1 MILVIVVAALAILA
15 LVTQA
20 GVFVLQR
27 AYPARGRMIEVA
39 GATLNVVDIEPRDA
53 AGPPVVMIHGA
64 SSNLEVMRQPLGEML
79 ASNHRV
85 ILIDRPGHG
94 WSTRARLEDST
105 PAIQGRMIDEAL
117 EKLGVGRTILVVHS
131 WSGALGAR
139 MALDYPKRVAGLV
152 MLAPVA
158 YPWRGGVGWYTKLV
172 AVPVIGPL
180 LAYTITLP
188 LGYFLAAPGARGVFL
203 PQVMPDGFVGN
214 TATALLL
221 RPREF
226 LANARDIVTLRAA
239 VEEQAPRYVDI
250 RVPAVVISGE
260 LDKTVTTNIH
270 SRQFAKAVPNAKLIV
285 LPDVGHMVQN
295 AAPELVI
302 SEIEV
307 MIGEIAHRTA
317 AAAAGPQTCDGKVDR
332 MPRGSKQRFEAT

>member
-20 GVFVLQR
+20 GVFASQR

-39 GATLNVVDIEPRDA
+39 GATLNVVDIGPRDA
-53 AGPPVVMIHGA
+53 VGPPVVMVHGA

-79 ASNHRV
+79 ARNHRV

-117 EKLGVGRTILVVHS
+117 EKLGVGPAILVVHS

-139 MALDYPKRVAGLV
+139 MALDHPKRVAGLV

-172 AVPVIGPL
+172 AIPMIGPL

-188 LGYFLAAPGARGVFL
+188 LGYFLAGPGARGVFL

-260 LDKTVTTNIH
+260 VDKTVTTNIH
-270 SRQFAKAVPNAKLIV
+270 SRPFAKAVPNAKLVV

-302 SEIEV
+302 SEIEA
-307 MIGEIAHRTA
+307 MIGELMRRMAPA
-317 AAAAGPQTCDGKVDR
+317 VAGPSD
-332 MPRGSKQRFEAT
+332 

>member
-20 GVFVLQR
+20 GVFALQR

-39 GATLNVVDIEPRDA
+39 GATLNVVDIGPRDA
-53 AGPPVVMIHGA
+53 AGPPLVMIHGA

-79 ASNHRV
+79 ARNHRV

-117 EKLGVGRTILVVHS
+117 EKLGVGRAILVVHS

-172 AVPVIGPL
+172 AIPVIGPL

-188 LGYFLAAPGARGVFL
+188 LGYFLAGPGARGVFL

-260 LDKTVTTNIH
+260 VDKTVTTNIH

-302 SEIEV
+302 SEIEA
-307 MIGEIAHRTA
+307 MIGEIKQRMA
-317 AAAAGPQTCDGKVDR
+317 AAAN
-332 MPRGSKQRFEAT
+332 

>member
-20 GVFVLQR
+20 GVFALQH

-39 GATLNVVDIEPRDA
+39 GATLNVVDIGPRDA
-53 AGPPVVMIHGA
+53 AGPPLVMIHGA
-64 SSNLEVMRQPLGEML
+64 SSNLEVMRQPLGERL
-79 ASNHRV
+79 ARNHRV

-94 WSTRARLEDST
+94 WSTRARQEDST

-117 EKLGVGRTILVVHS
+117 EKLGVGPAILVVHS

-139 MALDYPKRVAGLV
+139 MALDHPRRVAGLV

-172 AVPVIGPL
+172 AIPVIGPL

-188 LGYFLAAPGARGVFL
+188 LGYFLAGPGARGVFL

-214 TATALLL
+214 TATALVL

-226 LANARDIVTLRAA
+226 LANARDVVTLRAA

-260 LDKTVTTNIH
+260 VDKTVTTNIH
-270 SRQFAKAVPNAKLIV
+270 SRPFAKAVPNAKLIV

-302 SEIEV
+302 SEIET
-307 MIGEIAHRTA
+307 MIGEIAQGTA
-317 AAAAGPQTCDGKVDR
+317 AAAAGP
-332 MPRGSKQRFEAT
+332 SH

>member
-1 MILVIVVAALAILA
+1 MILVVVVAALAILA

-20 GVFVLQR
+20 GVFALQR

-39 GATLNVVDIEPRDA
+39 GATLNVVDIGPRDA
-53 AGPPVVMIHGA
+53 AGPPLVMIHGA

-79 ASNHRV
+79 ARNHRV

-117 EKLGVGRTILVVHS
+117 EKLGVGRAILVVHS

-172 AVPVIGPL
+172 AIPVIGPL

-188 LGYFLAAPGARGVFL
+188 LGYFLAGPGARGVFL

-260 LDKTVTTNIH
+260 VDKTVTTNIH

-302 SEIEV
+302 SEIEA
-307 MIGEIAHRTA
+307 MIGEIKQRMA
-317 AAAAGPQTCDGKVDR
+317 AAAN
-332 MPRGSKQRFEAT
+332 

>member
-1 MILVIVVAALAILA
+1 MILVIVVAALAMLA

-20 GVFVLQR
+20 GVFALQR

-39 GATLNVVDIEPRDA
+39 GATLNVVDIGPRDA
-53 AGPPVVMIHGA
+53 AGPPLVMIHGA

-79 ASNHRV
+79 ARNHRV

-117 EKLGVGRTILVVHS
+117 EKLGVGRAILVVHS

-172 AVPVIGPL
+172 AIPVIGPL

-188 LGYFLAAPGARGVFL
+188 LGYFLAGPGARGVFL

-260 LDKTVTTNIH
+260 VDKTVTTNIH

-302 SEIEV
+302 SEIEA

-317 AAAAGPQTCDGKVDR
+317 TAAAAPSR
-332 MPRGSKQRFEAT
+332 